1 MTYSQIIKEIQMA
14 NLTGSE
20 LRNLNSFVVELS
32 KQNRRAQAASIKA
45 QIQVGDE
52 VTVDHPKLAGQS
64 GIVTAIRRSKADV
77 RFDQLGSYTVP
88 ISLLRAEG
96 ILA

>member
-1 MTYSQIIKEIQMA
+1 MNYSQIVNAISNA
-14 NLTGSE
+14 NLSGQE

-52 VTVDHPKLAGQS
+52 VTVDHPKLAGQVGTITS
-64 GIVTAIRRSKADV
+64 IRRSKADV
-77 RFDQLGSYTVP
+77 RFDRGNYTVP
-88 ISLLRAEG
+88 ISLIRAEG
-96 ILA
+96 VIA

>member
-1 MTYSQIIKEIQMA
+1 MNYSEIVNAIRNA
-14 NLTGSE
+14 NLSGQE

-52 VTVDHPKLAGQS
+52 VTVDHPKLAGQRGVITS
-64 GIVTAIRRSKADV
+64 IRRSKADV
-77 RFDQLGSYTVP
+77 RMEYGNYTVP

-96 ILA
+96 VIA

>member
-1 MTYSQIIKEIQMA
+1 MNYSEIVNAIRNA
-14 NLTGSE
+14 NLSGQE

-52 VTVDHPKLAGQS
+52 VTVDHPKLAGQTGVITS
-64 GIVTAIRRSKADV
+64 IRRSKADV
-77 RFDQLGSYTVP
+77 RMEFGNYTVP

-96 ILA
+96 VIA